1 MAFRLHQHE
10 PASPSRVALYLR
22 VSTGRQAAGEVSI
35 PSQRDLTRRYCEARG
50 WVVTEEYIE
59 PGASA
64 TDDRRPVFQRM
75 LEAAR
80 EPDRRFD
87 VIVVHAYS
95 RFYRNGAEMEL
106 TIRSL
111 RKLGVEVVSVT
122 QPTGDDPSQEL
133 MRQIIGIFDEYT
145 SRENGKN
152 VTRAMRESARQGFWN
167 GSTPPLGYR
176 VVEAERRGAKI
187 KKKLEVDPVE
197 AETVRLIFRLYLE
210 GDGTS
215 GPLGVK
221 ETTTWLNG
229 HGYRTRVG
237 AHFGVGPLHRI
248 LKNACYATGRWRYG
262 VHNSRTGGLHDP
274 STVVEIDVPTI
285 LPMPVFERVQER
297 LSLNRPT
304 VTPPRIV
311 NGPTLL
317 AGLAICGCC
326 GAGMTR
332 TATRRRDRLY
342 AYYSCGGRHQK
353 GRAVCGG
360 RHIPMARLDDLVVDN
375 VRQHLFSDDR
385 LAEVLGALIER
396 QGAKDKTSQD
406 RMAALEAEIAG
417 HDDRLKRLYRAIE
430 EGVIELDQDLKA
442 RIQTLK
448 QLRDIATTALDRTK
462 IQLRTVAAVTPARL
476 EAFSRIMRERLQTAD
491 VRARQAYLRS
501 VVAQIEVGQ
510 DRIRIYSDRD
520 ALAAAASGN
529 ASGVRGF
536 VRKWRARKDS
546 NARPGSGRSPRRRRL
561 PNVCS
566 ISSVQSAWP
575 HAVFSDSSPWP
586 IPAATRKHRHFHARV
601 TLKCAASCSSR
612 SSLMVLVSFDR
623 GACDAQSGAFTGAFR
638 SRGARRLRR
647 GEL

>member
-1 MAFRLHQHE
+1 MAFPAHQSD
-10 PASPSRVALYLR
+10 PAAPKRVALYLR

-50 WVVTEEYIE
+50 WTVTEEFVE

-80 EPDRRFD
+80 SSDRRFD
-87 VIVVHAYS
+87 VILVHAFS

-152 VTRAMRESARQGFWN
+152 VTRAMRESAKQGFWN

-187 KKKLEVDPVE
+187 KKKLEIDPVE
-197 AETVRLIFRLYLE
+197 AEMVQLIFKLYLE

-221 ETTTWLNG
+221 ETTAWLNR
-229 HGYRTRVG
+229 HGYRTRRG

-248 LKNACYATGRWRYG
+248 LKNACYATGKWGYG
-262 VHNSRTGGLHDP
+262 VRNNRTGGLHDP
-274 STVVEIDVPTI
+274 ATVVQVEVPTI
-285 LPMPVFERVQER
+285 LPMPLFERVQQR
-297 LSLNRPT
+297 LTMNRPT
-304 VTPPRIV
+304 VTAPRVV

-317 AGLAICGCC
+317 VGLAVCGCC

-332 TATRRRDRLY
+332 TATRRRERLY
-342 AYYSCGGRHQK
+342 SYYSCGGRQQK
-353 GRAVCGG
+353 GRFICKG
-360 RHIPMARLDDLVVDN
+360 RHVPMPRLDELVVDN
-375 VRQHLFSDDR
+375 VRTHLFSDDR
-385 LAEVLGALIER
+385 LTLVLGALIER
-396 QGAKDKTSQD
+396 QGAKERASQG
-406 RMAALEAEIAG
+406 RINTLEAEVAS

-430 EGVIELDQDLKA
+430 EGVVDLDAELKE

-448 QLRDIATTALDRTK
+448 QQRQVATEALDRARAQT
-462 IQLRTVAAVTPARL
+462 RAVAGITPAKL
-476 EAFSRIMRERLQTAD
+476 AAFSALMRDKLGSAD

-501 VVAQIEVGQ
+501 VIARVEVGKEK
-510 DRIRIYSDRD
+510 IRIYSDKN
-520 ALAAAASGN
+520 ALAAAASGG
-529 ASGVRGF
+529 APGVRGF
-536 VRKWRARKDS
+536 VRNWRTRRDS
-546 NARPGSGRSPRRRRL
+546 NS
-561 PNVCS
+561 
-566 ISSVQSAWP
+566 
-575 HAVFSDSSPWP
+575 
-586 IPAATRKHRHFHARV
+586 
-601 TLKCAASCSSR
+601 
-612 SSLMVLVSFDR
+612 
-623 GACDAQSGAFTGAFR
+623 
-638 SRGARRLRR
+638 
-647 GEL
+647 